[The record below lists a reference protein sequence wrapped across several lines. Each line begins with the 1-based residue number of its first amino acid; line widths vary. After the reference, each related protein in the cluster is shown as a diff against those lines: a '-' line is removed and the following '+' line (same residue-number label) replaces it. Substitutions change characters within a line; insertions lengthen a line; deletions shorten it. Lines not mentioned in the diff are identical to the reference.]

1 MLPQEQRVLID
12 TIAGLTGVKRFH
24 GHSTIRTQSVAD
36 HSARVG
42 QIAFLIA
49 LEFYEGDV
57 TKANSVAVLGLFHD
71 LTEGILKND
80 ANSAIKAKYGIREL
94 LKKLETDIVEDL
106 FQDQIMRD
114 LILERC
120 TEEQYNLMKL
130 ADTLDFGLF
139 VWDELA
145 SGNTHVLPLLDAFYI
160 EVQKYPQE
168 MLDLDFTK
176 TCIFKILQRPLK
188 KVSFLSKVSCLK

>member
-1 MLPQEQRVLID
+1 MKVQEQRILID

-24 GHSTIRTQSVAD
+24 GHSTIHTQSVAD

-49 LEFYEGDV
+49 LEYFEGDV
-57 TKANSVAVLGLFHD
+57 AKANSVAVLGLFHD

-80 ANSAIKAKYGIREL
+80 ANSAIKSKYGIREL
-94 LKKLETDIVEDL
+94 LKKLEVDIVEDL
-106 FQDQIMRD
+106 FQDQVVRD

-120 TEEQYNLMKL
+120 DEEQYNLMKL

-139 VWDELA
+139 VWDEILT
-145 SGNTHVLPLLDAFYI
+145 GNKHMLPLISSFEKEIL
-160 EVQKYPQE
+160 KYPID
-168 MLDLDFTK
+168 MLSLSFTQV
-176 TCIFKILQRPLK
+176 CIE
-188 KVSFLSKVSCLK
+188 KVLSARNA

>member
-1 MLPQEQRVLID
+1 MKVQEQRVLID

-24 GHSTIRTQSVAD
+24 GHSTIHTQSVAD

-49 LEFYEGDV
+49 LEYFEGDV
-57 TKANSVAVLGLFHD
+57 AKANSVAVLGLFHD

-80 ANSAIKAKYGIREL
+80 ANSAIKSKYGIREL
-94 LKKLETDIVEDL
+94 LKKLEIDIVEDL
-106 FQDQIMRD
+106 FQDTLMRD

-130 ADTLDFGLF
+130 ADTIDFGLF
-139 VWDELA
+139 VWDEIMT
-145 SGNTHVLPLLDAFYI
+145 GNRHMLPLI
-160 EVQKYPQE
+160 ESFNSEISKYPQK
-168 MLDLDFTK
+168 MLDLSFTK
-176 TCIFKILQRPLK
+176 VCINKIL
-188 KVSFLSKVSCLK
+188 SF

>member
-1 MLPQEQRVLID
+1 MKRNEQNILID

-24 GHSTIRTQSVAD
+24 GHSTIHTQSVAD

-49 LEFYEGDV
+49 LEYYNGDV

-80 ANSAIKAKYGIREL
+80 ANSAIKSRYGIREL

-106 FQDQIMRD
+106 FQNQVIRD
-114 LILERC
+114 LILER
-120 TEEQYNLMKL
+120 TSEEQYNLMKL
-130 ADTLDFGLF
+130 ADTIDFGLY
-139 VWDELA
+139 VWDEIM
-145 SGNTHVLPLLDAFYI
+145 SGNRHMLPLIDAFKK
-160 EVQKYPQE
+160 EVSKYPVS
-168 MLDLDFTK
+168 MLTLTFTQV
-176 TCIFKILQRPLK
+176 CIEKIICPN
-188 KVSFLSKVSCLK
+188 

>member
-12 TIAGLTGVKRFH
+12 TIFGLTGVKRFH
-24 GHSTIRTQSVAD
+24 GHSTIHTQSVAD

-49 LEFYEGDV
+49 LEFYQGDV
-57 TKANSVAVLGLFHD
+57 AKANSVAVLGLFHD

-94 LKKLETDIVEDL
+94 LKKLETDIVEDI

-114 LILERC
+114 LILERS

-139 VWDELA
+139 VWDEIMT
-145 SGNTHVLPLLDAFYI
+145 GNRHMLPLIDSFKI
-160 EVQKYPQE
+160 EVAKYPPE
-168 MLDLDFTK
+168 MLSLQFTQV
-176 TCIFKILQRPLK
+176 CIEKII
-188 KVSFLSKVSCLK
+188 S